1 MTSIRNIFPYIILLL
16 LLICRTGLAQSG
28 SFYSVSGKDIITPDG
43 KPVVLKGINLGHW
56 MVPEGY
62 MFRFEKISSPRL
74 IYDFFNILLGESEA
88 QKFWSKFRALYITR
102 EDIALIQK
110 AGFNSVRIP
119 FHYKLFVN
127 DQGEMTGPGYALMDS
142 AVSWCREY
150 NLGVVLDMHCAPGG
164 QTGDNIDDSYGYP
177 FLFESPEMQELTIRV
192 WRELASRYAKES
204 IVIGYDLLNEPI
216 AHFFDKDKLNP
227 LLEPLFKRITAAIR
241 EVDRN
246 HIVFIGGAQWN
257 SNFSVFGPPFDGKS
271 VYTFHKYWTAAGK
284 EVIQDYLDYRDKY
297 NVPLY
302 LGESGENTNEWITEF
317 RQTLE
322 SESVSW
328 CFWPYK
334 KLESERGVVTIK
346 VPDNYDQIKKFA
358 DGFDVSFAYIRDNK
372 PAQEIINRVLDEYLE
387 NLAVK
392 NLIINHEYLKALG
405 LAIDNKN

>member
-1 MTSIRNIFPYIILLL
+1 MTSIRNIFPYIILLF

-28 SFYSVSGKDIITPDG
+28 SFYSVSGKDIITPYG

-88 QKFWSKFRALYITR
+88 QKFWSKFRELYITR

-241 EVDRN
+241 EVDEN

-257 SNFSVFGPPFDGKS
+257 SNFSVFGPPFDSKS

-317 RQTLE
+317 RKTLE

-346 VPDNYDQIKKFA
+346 VPGNYDQIKKFA